1 MISVRRRYWENS
13 FIILTWI
20 SPSGVDFLDWLSQ
33 LWDILRSK
41 RKDINITPLNL
52 LVCVAYP
59 CLMTGNHLCL
69 ILFIRV
75 INFINQNNLCPVL
88 VIPGHSLE
96 LRVPFTVFWPL
107 DVIIFLLYCFFLPLI
122 YFLLKVTQ
130 SQIFVWPS
138 IFIILSSLSAIK
150 LFQWLIVPRFIVT
163 GYPDGFLW
171 QVFIQGH
178 IHLWH
183 YASKLEVILI
193 GDWR

>member
-1 MISVRRRYWENS
+1 MRRRYWENS

-96 LRVPFTVFWPL
+96 LRVPFTVFCPL
-107 DVIIFLLYCFFLPLI
+107 DVIILLLYCFFFAFNIFPFKGDSISDICLTFYFYYTLVSFCDQAFSVTHCTKVHRHWIPWWFSLAGI
-122 YFLLKVTQ
+122 YSGPYSSVTLC
-130 SQIFVWPS
+130 V
-138 IFIILSSLSAIK
+138 
-150 LFQWLIVPRFIVT
+150 
-163 GYPDGFLW
+163 
-171 QVFIQGH
+171 
-178 IHLWH
+178 
-183 YASKLEVILI
+183 
-193 GDWR
+193 